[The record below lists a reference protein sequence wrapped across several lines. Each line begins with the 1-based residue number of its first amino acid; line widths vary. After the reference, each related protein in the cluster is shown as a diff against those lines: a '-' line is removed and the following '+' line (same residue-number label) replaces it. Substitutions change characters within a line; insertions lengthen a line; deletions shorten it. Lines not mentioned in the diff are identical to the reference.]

1 MEALQ
6 IDQDDH
12 LMVLTAK
19 GKGLRFNSNQLR
31 DQGRTTRGVRG
42 IKLKQND
49 HVVNL
54 LKVEDEKLLLITGQN
69 GLGIRTKFCSFLPR
83 GGEILEKEEISP
95 RKRGGQG
102 VIAMNTDAVCGAIS
116 VDPQSEILM
125 ITKSGQTVRCAV
137 RDIRE
142 TSRGSKGVKLVNLS
156 ANDVLVGVSEVI
168 ELDEETVGDEDL
180 IADVSDVDEETNPNS
195 EIVLN

>member
-1 MEALQ
+1 
-6 IDQDDH
+6 
-12 LMVLTAK
+12 
-19 GKGLRFNSNQLR
+19 
-31 DQGRTTRGVRG
+31 
-42 IKLKQND
+42 
-49 HVVNL
+49 
-54 LKVEDEKLLLITGQN
+54 
-69 GLGIRTKFCSFLPR
+69 
-83 GGEILEKEEISP
+83 
-95 RKRGGQG
+95 
-102 VIAMNTDAVCGAIS
+102 
-116 VDPQSEILM
+116 M

-168 ELDEETVGDEDL
+168 ELDEETVGDEDS